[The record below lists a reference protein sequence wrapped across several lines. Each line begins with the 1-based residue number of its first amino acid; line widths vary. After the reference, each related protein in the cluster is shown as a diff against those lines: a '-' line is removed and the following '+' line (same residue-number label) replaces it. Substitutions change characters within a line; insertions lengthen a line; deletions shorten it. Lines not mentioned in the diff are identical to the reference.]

1 MTIRKLKG
9 TKDQKHLAL
18 TTGQIACSQQLT
30 ASYRTDAVT
39 EDWNEV
45 KCPKCKKTE
54 FYQYRIA
61 EAERGRTRD
70 RGDGPR

>member
-1 MTIRKLKG
+1 MRKLMG
-9 TKDQKHLAL
+9 TKNQKHLAL
-18 TTGQIACSQQLT
+18 TTGQVACSQRLT

-61 EAERGRTRD
+61 EAQRGRARD